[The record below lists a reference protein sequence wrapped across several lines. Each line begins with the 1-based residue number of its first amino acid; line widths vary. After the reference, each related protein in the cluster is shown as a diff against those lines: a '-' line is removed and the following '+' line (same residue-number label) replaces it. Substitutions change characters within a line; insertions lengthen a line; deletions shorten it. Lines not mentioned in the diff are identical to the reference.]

1 MKLLSVGFTLV
12 KGWLP
17 IRKLTGLGYSRYVSS
32 VRGIK
37 FCVCTEHGLKVSDFT
52 DKKQKTS
59 FSFRAV
65 DT

>member
-17 IRKLTGLGYSRYVSS
+17 TQKLTGLGYTRYVSS
-32 VRGIK
+32 VRGME
-37 FCVCTEHGLKVSDFT
+37 FCVCTERGLKVSGFT
-52 DKKQKTS
+52 DKKQRTS

-65 DT
+65 NT